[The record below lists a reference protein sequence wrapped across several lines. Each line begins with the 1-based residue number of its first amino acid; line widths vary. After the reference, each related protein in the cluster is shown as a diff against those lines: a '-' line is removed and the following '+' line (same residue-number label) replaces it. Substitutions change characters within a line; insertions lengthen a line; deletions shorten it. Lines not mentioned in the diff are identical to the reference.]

1 MAADALLPARPWR
14 LGRKGFGVATT
25 CKVRQERGDPGTPQ
39 GKFRNI
45 PPRMISLREGIS
57 GHMESEPLVSVVTP
71 SYNQGRFI
79 RATIESVLSQD
90 YRNLEYIVMDG
101 GSTDETAAIV
111 REYGSRIVFVSKA
124 DRGQAHAINEGFGL
138 AKGNVLAWLNSDD
151 VFLPGAV
158 GTAVRALRCNPDAGL
173 VYGDGYLIDTAG
185 NVTGQFP
192 HTREPDLWR
201 LVHLSDYILQQTVFF
216 RRQVLEDVGYLD
228 ESLHYGLDWDL
239 LIRIGFKYRLAY
251 VSQHLGCLRE
261 YAETKSSAGGVE
273 RVRELH
279 TMLRKYTALVLPPG
293 SMVYG
298 LDTYSQLACRAIR
311 RRTPGLLRLAGKFLE
326 HAIRF
331 AAGNVV
337 GRTLLHAQGLYADGW
352 AGKTLFYM
360 LRSGCRSVLI
370 EGCVPEDVRQLQRQS
385 LQVEC
390 GGRRIGRYPVGPGV
404 FGIKIQIPSDLAGQ
418 PLRFRIIARRSFVPS
433 PFPWKGDRRRL
444 AFQLGS
450 VRCAD

>member
-1 MAADALLPARPWR
+1 M
-14 LGRKGFGVATT
+14 T
-25 CKVRQERGDPGTPQ
+25 
-39 GKFRNI
+39 
-45 PPRMISLREGIS
+45 SLREGLNN
-57 GHMESEPLVSVVTP
+57 HMTSEPLVSVVTP
-71 SYNQGRFI
+71 SYNQGHFI

-90 YRNLEYIVMDG
+90 YQNLEYIVMDG

-138 AKGNVLAWLNSDD
+138 AKGKVLAWLNSDD

-158 GTAVRALRCNPDAGL
+158 GAGVRALSSNPDAGL
-173 VYGDGYLIDTAG
+173 VYGDGYLIDSAG
-185 NVTGQFP
+185 NVTGPFP

-201 LVHLSDYILQQTVFF
+201 LVHLSDYILQQSVFF
-216 RRQVLEDVGYLD
+216 RREVLDDVGYLD
-228 ESLHYGLDWDL
+228 ETLHYGLDWDL
-239 LIRIGFKYRLAY
+239 LIRVGFKYRLAY

-261 YAETKSSAGGVE
+261 YAETKSSSGGAK

-279 TMLRKYTALVLPPG
+279 SMLRKHTALVLPPG

-298 LDTYSQLACRAIR
+298 LDTYSQLACTAIR
-311 RRTPGLLRLAGKFLE
+311 TRTPGLLRPAGNFLE
-326 HAIRF
+326 RVVRF
-331 AAGNVV
+331 TAGNVV
-337 GRTLLHAQGLYADGW
+337 GRTLLHAQGLYSDGW
-352 AGKTLFYM
+352 AGKTLLYM

-370 EGCVPEDVRQLQRQS
+370 EGLVPEDMRQLHRQS

-390 GGRRIGRYPVGPGV
+390 SGRHIGHYPIGPGA
-404 FGIKIQIPSDLAGQ
+404 FGIRIEIPSDLADQ
-418 PLRFRIIARRSFVPS
+418 PLRFRIVARRSFVPS

>member
-1 MAADALLPARPWR
+1 
-14 LGRKGFGVATT
+14 
-25 CKVRQERGDPGTPQ
+25 
-39 GKFRNI
+39 
-45 PPRMISLREGIS
+45 MISLREGLS
-57 GHMESEPLVSVVTP
+57 GHMASEPLVSVVTP
-71 SYNQGRFI
+71 SYNQGHFI

-124 DRGQAHAINEGFGL
+124 DRGQAHAINKGFGL

-158 GTAVRALRCNPDAGL
+158 GAGVRALGCNPDAGL
-173 VYGDGYLIDTAG
+173 VYGDGYLIDSAG
-185 NVTGQFP
+185 NVTGRFP

-201 LVHLSDYILQQTVFF
+201 LVHLSDYILQQSVFF
-216 RRQVLEDVGYLD
+216 RREVLDDVGYLD

-239 LIRIGFKYRLAY
+239 LIRVGFKYRLAY

-261 YAETKSSAGGVE
+261 YAETKSSSGGAK

-279 TMLRKYTALVLPPG
+279 SMLRKHTALVLPPG

-298 LDTYSQLACRAIR
+298 LETYSQLACGAIR
-311 RRTPGLLRLAGKFLE
+311 RRTPRFLRPAGDFLE
-326 HAIRF
+326 RAVRF
-331 AAGNVV
+331 TAGNVV

-352 AGKTLFYM
+352 AGKTLLYM
-360 LRSGCRSVLI
+360 LRSGCRSVQI
-370 EGCVPEDVRQLQRQS
+370 EGRVPEDVPQLHEQS

-390 GGRRIGRYPVGPGV
+390 SGRRIGRYPIGPGV
-404 FGIKIQIPSDLAGQ
+404 FGIKIEIPSDLADQ
-418 PLRFRIIARRSFVPS
+418 PLRFRIVSRRSFVPS

-450 VRCAD
+450 VRCTD